1 MTCAKHTMF
10 FPTKVSFETVQNSVI
25 DLRRYFPC
33 NKFKRGRVSNLRW
46 SADHG
51 LLTTDTLASLV
62 DTLAL
67 ITWRINFLKGGRA
80 AATVNVSEFRRDI
93 LRLCSK

>member
-1 MTCAKHTMF
+1 M
-10 FPTKVSFETVQNSVI
+10 TVQNLVK

-33 NKFKRGRVSNLRW
+33 NKFKRGSVSNKWW
-46 SADHG
+46 SADHV
-51 LLTTDTLASLV
+51 LLATDTLASLV

-67 ITWRINFLKGGRA
+67 ITRRISFLKGGRA